1 MAKPAATRPTTE
13 AAAPLTEAKA
23 LAPED
28 PPEDPP
34 EELEELAVLEGE
46 LPEEDVLLPEEPEE
60 DDDPPAAEEEEPPE
74 AEEEAEAPR
83 QLVEPELTVT

>member
-28 PPEDPP
+28 PPE
-34 EELEELAVLEGE
+34 ELEVLEEE
-46 LPEEDVLLPEEPEE
+46 LPEAVLLPEPEAAAE
-60 DDDPPAAEEEEPPE
+60 DEPPA

-83 QLVEPELTVT
+83 QLLEPWLTVT